1 MGYRIVVQNSTG
13 AERVHMTH
21 TIGELNTYLAELG
34 SVAVVEH
41 GTPSGATVVPNL
53 EPTAESTMALV
64 YWTVVKDAVVSMWR
78 AARQY
83 EDFGDALC
91 DNAFGKGQ
99 AAGYRAA
106 SVRIDALITQHLS
119 EA

>member
-1 MGYRIVVQNSTG
+1 MGYRIVVQDSTG

-21 TIGELNTYLAELG
+21 TLGELNTYLAELG
-34 SVAVVEH
+34 VEGQEEH
-41 GTPSGATVVPNL
+41 GTPSGLHVIEYPDNSRAMVVV
-53 EPTAESTMALV
+53 M
-64 YWTVVKDAVVSMWR
+64 WTVVKDAVVSMWR

-91 DNAFGKGQ
+91 DDAFGKGQ

-106 SVRIDALITQHLS
+106 SIRIDTLITQHLS